1 MRPPGTPIKILS
13 AIIAERIFMKYLMD
27 TRLNYLRISLIYSS
41 CNSAFCGIFILQRIS
56 NRLGMPLDLFTVLAW
71 IHSKLIIDATTL
83 KDPEPDPFLVKFI
96 KRFFI
101 NESVMKR
108 IVL

>member
-1 MRPPGTPIKILS
+1 
-13 AIIAERIFMKYLMD
+13 MKYLMD

-41 CNSAFCGIFILQRIS
+41 CNSSFCGIFILQRIS

-71 IHSKLIIDATTL
+71 IHSRLIIDATTL
-83 KDPEPDPFLVKFI
+83 KDSDPDPFLVKFI